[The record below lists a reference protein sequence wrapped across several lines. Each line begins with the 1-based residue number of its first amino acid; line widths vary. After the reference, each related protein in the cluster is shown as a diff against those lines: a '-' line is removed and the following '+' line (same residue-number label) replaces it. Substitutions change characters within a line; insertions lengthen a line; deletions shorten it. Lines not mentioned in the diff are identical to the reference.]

1 MQAQTVNISLPKNL
15 IKIMDDFAK
24 SQFSSRSDLIR
35 TAVIRYINEDK
46 KLGDLF
52 LYFENKAKKLKIKEE
67 DIEEIIDEY
76 RQGK

>member
-35 TAVIRYINEDK
+35 TAVVRYINEDK
-46 KLGDLF
+46 NLNDLYM
-52 LYFENKAKKLKIKEE
+52 YFENKARKLKLKEE

-76 RQGK
+76 RQEK

>member
-35 TAVIRYINEDK
+35 TAVVRYINEDK
-46 KLGDLF
+46 NLNDLYM
-52 LYFENKAKKLKIKEE
+52 YFENKARKLKLKEE
-67 DIEEIIDEY
+67 DIEEVIDEY
-76 RQGK
+76 RQEK